1 MQGWWGRSVSTGGV
15 RGGHFPFFAS
25 LHSTQAGTRKEA
37 ESRGLQLRNHN
48 ISWSNHKS
56 DSSYFCHTLLGRGG
70 SSGPAHNQGEVM
82 TEKHKCQP
90 ARMTEHSIRRCPS
103 PGCPGKSLMWL
114 LPSWA
119 SCSLHYTVSCD
130 WVIHRKAGISQDC
143 VLRVYV
149 WKQNISWKL
158 TEGILSF

>member
-1 MQGWWGRSVSTGGV
+1 MQGWWERSVTTGGV

-82 TEKHKCQP
+82 TEKHKFQP

-114 LPSWA
+114 LQVELPALSITLCHVTGW
-119 SCSLHYTVSCD
+119 STE
-130 WVIHRKAGISQDC
+130 
-143 VLRVYV
+143 
-149 WKQNISWKL
+149 KL
-158 TEGILSF
+158 ELVRTAYFVCMFGNRIFLEN